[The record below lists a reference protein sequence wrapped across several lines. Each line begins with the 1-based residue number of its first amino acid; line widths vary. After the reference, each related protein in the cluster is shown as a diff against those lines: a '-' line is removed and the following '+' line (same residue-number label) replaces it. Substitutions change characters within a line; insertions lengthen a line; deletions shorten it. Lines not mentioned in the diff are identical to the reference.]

1 MVTMRLPA
9 EVIAQLDRIAAAEET
24 SRSEVIRTLIEAG
37 LKRKR
42 S

>member
-9 EVIAQLDRIAAAEET
+9 EVIAQLDRIAAAAET

-37 LKRKR
+37 LKRGAA
-42 S
+42 